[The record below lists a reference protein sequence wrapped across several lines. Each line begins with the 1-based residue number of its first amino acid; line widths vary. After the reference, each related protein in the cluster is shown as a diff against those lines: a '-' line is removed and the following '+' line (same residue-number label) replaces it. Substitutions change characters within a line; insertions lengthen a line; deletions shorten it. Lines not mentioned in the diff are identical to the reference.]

1 MFLCKRGL
9 IQHRQ
14 GEICV
19 GTSTNTA
26 SAYPLMFSISP
37 FDNENGVDIP
47 DSFLTTI
54 GVTKLD
60 ASYSNFIRDVYDAR
74 TPLECELA
82 YHQISIFRVRVGED
96 GGPMNDCN
104 HLINGVL
111 AHYNDAGLDRRNMS
125 TRRNAIVF
133 ITGRDPLVDEVGDNG
148 TKPHVI
154 FRTFNANTFASDL
167 KGAILEIA
175 EKRPPKVFT
184 LRNKTSEGITPAD
197 WHFHGIALGMG
208 KLDQR
213 DGDNVCTLLRS
224 GAQTIRNGPFK
235 IMAGDPVG
243 WVFPHELCCFDMNGK
258 RKKRWTSTIP
268 KLKRLFGEDDGERRI
283 GMIQA
288 EQPEVQRNGHVP
300 AAPCPVAKVDNT
312 GDGSKNTMQKIQVI
326 PLRRSPGC
334 CSMTDSVRD
343 PLERR
348 MGSAISNAAGH
359 SMVDLLVGSDM

>member
-1 MFLCKRGL
+1 
-9 IQHRQ
+9 
-14 GEICV
+14 
-19 GTSTNTA
+19 
-26 SAYPLMFSISP
+26 
-37 FDNENGVDIP
+37 
-47 DSFLTTI
+47 
-54 GVTKLD
+54 
-60 ASYSNFIRDVYDAR
+60 
-74 TPLECELA
+74 
-82 YHQISIFRVRVGED
+82 
-96 GGPMNDCN
+96 
-104 HLINGVL
+104 
-111 AHYNDAGLDRRNMS
+111 MS

-133 ITGRDPLVDEVGDNG
+133 VDGAAPPNEVGDNG
-148 TKPHVI
+148 TRPHVI
-154 FRTFNANTFASDL
+154 FRIFIADTFASDL
-167 KGAILEIA
+167 KRAILEIA
-175 EKRPPKVFT
+175 EQRPPKVFT
-184 LRNKTSEGITPAD
+184 LRNKTSEGISPSD

-243 WVFPHELCCFDMNGK
+243 WVFPHELCCFDMHGK

-268 KLKRLFGEDDGERRI
+268 KLKRLFREGDGRERIR
-283 GMIQA
+283 MIKA
-288 EQPEVQRNGHVP
+288 EQPEVADNGHVP

>member
-1 MFLCKRGL
+1 
-9 IQHRQ
+9 
-14 GEICV
+14 
-19 GTSTNTA
+19 
-26 SAYPLMFSISP
+26 MFSISP
-37 FDNENGVDIP
+37 FDNEYGVDI
-47 DSFLTTI
+47 DGGSYLRDI

-82 YHQISIFRVRVGED
+82 YHQISIFFKPNTADAEVEAS
-96 GGPMNDCN
+96 PLDCN
-104 HLINGVL
+104 HLINGCL
-111 AHYNDAGLDRRNMS
+111 GHYSQGPAREMS
-125 TRRNAIVF
+125 TRRNAIVVY
-133 ITGRDPLVDEVGDNG
+133 TNRRPQRGGADVTDTAGDNS
-148 TKPHVI
+148 TNPSVKFI
-154 FRTFNANTFASDL
+154 EFNAATFASDL
-167 KGAILEIA
+167 KGAILDIA
-175 EKRPPKVFT
+175 KNRPPKVFT
-184 LRNKTSEGITPAD
+184 LRNKTSEGISPAD

-243 WVFPHELCCFDMNGK
+243 WVFPHELCCFDMMGK

-268 KLKRLFGEDDGERRI
+268 KLKRLFGENDGRERIR
-283 GMIQA
+283 MIQA
-288 EQPEVQRNGHVP
+288 EQSEVANNGHVP
-300 AAPCPVAKVDNT
+300 TATCPVAKVDNT
-312 GDGSKNTMQKIQVI
+312 GDGSKNTMQKIQVV